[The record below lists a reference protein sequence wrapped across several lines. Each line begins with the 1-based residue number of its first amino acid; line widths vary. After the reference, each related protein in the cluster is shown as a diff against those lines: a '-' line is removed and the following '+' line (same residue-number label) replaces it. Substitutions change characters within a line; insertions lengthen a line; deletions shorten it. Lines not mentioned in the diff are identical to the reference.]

1 MSGRDFTKL
10 SLRAGPL
17 SSMSSARD
25 PDQQRTSKNGKR
37 RELVAL
43 VRLLARVAARELTCG
58 NADAGQSKKL

>member
-1 MSGRDFTKL
+1 
-10 SLRAGPL
+10 
-17 SSMSSARD
+17 MSSARD